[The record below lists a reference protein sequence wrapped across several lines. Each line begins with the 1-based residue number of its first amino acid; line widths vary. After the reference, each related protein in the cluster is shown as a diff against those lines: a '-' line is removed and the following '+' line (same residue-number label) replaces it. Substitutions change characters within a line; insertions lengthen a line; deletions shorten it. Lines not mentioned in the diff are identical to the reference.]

1 MFGNQNEHSSF
12 PQNIPIVAVIDQ
24 EQEKTKELIEKIQNG
39 VSQIKSRPL
48 KMMQYTSINELPK
61 KDTKVIK
68 PQKDAG
74 IINLK
79 WINTIT
85 TIRPSLILY
94 IYYVNSSIDPLEEEK
109 KMYQEIEMIR
119 SNDKYVPII
128 LRIISNVSYNFDSD
142 DREKKYCLS
151 RLIGKDNVKTY
162 TSTTIMLKMLQYA
175 QFSSS
180 IVRQSREYYRTLK
193 KNIKVLMNKV
203 VNKEQIAKYEIK
215 LGILSLMKSKNQLCS
230 YSKHF
235 VEAYKILVSKEINVE
250 KYFYGDENV
259 KLNFCQLKAAA
270 DWVFF
275 KLIKI
280 SENNQ
285 TNKNKI
291 NENIQKFKNQLE
303 TFGNLQYYDK
313 EKNGKADNFLLFE
326 FYWRYLRLDAF
337 SKYLNSIPSSMN
349 NISEFEGTF
358 LLQEMYNVSRIIKI
372 LEQYEDLNLNSVIL
386 DDKKELSLDLIKN
399 ADVKYFEKAPVYC
412 YHINPLDVKI
422 IGFNE
427 DIYLRKFIIENNITA
442 QNLRKIVRENLI
454 PSILRCFDKLL
465 AGGFKGINLYL
476 LIINLLNEDKSSEND
491 LMFIDLKN
499 IFYNLTPKLVKF
511 PKVYF
516 HFVTKYTDALIKRLE
531 SSPNSECA
539 LTINDK
545 NTILQNLITTGNY
558 RNLTEKEEE
567 IFFKLL
573 KQEDSNMTPGKEKAI
588 EHFSV
593 NTMNN
598 DVFNNKIFGFDY
610 EISGGNNGN
619 KKVLELVEYDFKFT
633 TILTKEPLKFSSVTF
648 FFGIENRN
656 KKFTV
661 FPNDL
666 TKDTPV
672 NLQYKI
678 IIQNKEKYLILRSVQ
693 FTLQN
698 SPNVIYEIKI
708 NTVNEKVIL
717 FNHPPQNV
725 LEFKT
730 PSMIK
735 VGVNEY
741 YNLEC
746 EIVKD
751 QAFDV
756 NVGQLIITFQS
767 NLMKRNILST
777 SSQNSVSQSITPSPS
792 KVPTT
797 SMKNTLDLLAT
808 KKAVPFSTS
817 MSTFLNDPSASVIQS
832 GPSLAIQTP
841 PIFYKKENGKIEEKD
856 SVTFT
861 ISDFDEHCKTKTNK
875 ISFLIKFPEKGN
887 YIISY
892 NASYQILKKDI
903 ESDSVELSDSKRI
916 NFEVE
921 KPFDYKD
928 EKSSVQ
934 YMSFQN
940 QKYFANNSLIKL
952 NLLLITNLN
961 TKAIIK
967 KIIINNKEQG
977 NVQVSCPLIKIIESI
992 NLPMKEAL
1000 LTILPRSEYIIPFD
1014 CIFSRENAISFGD
1027 VTIEWTTEGLMQF
1040 SEEIV
1045 NSNTF
1050 PFPPIY
1056 TKPFDISLNYILGDY
1071 NKETNSMDFIVKVQN
1086 LKSEFKK
1093 TTFILNNNTQFFID
1107 GFVRQKL
1114 KFLPNEIKDIVVK
1127 LSPLSFGNMKLPPFK
1142 EMEFS
1147 FEKEDQKIY
1156 SIYYYPDYIQFQP

>member
-12 PQNIPIVAVIDQ
+12 PQNTPIVAVIDQ
-24 EQEKTKELIEKIQNG
+24 EQEKTKELIEKIQG
-39 VSQIKSRPL
+39 GLIAIKCRPL
-48 KMMQYTSINELPK
+48 KIVQYTSINELPK
-61 KDTKVIK
+61 KDTKVVK
-68 PQKDAG
+68 QQKDAG

-79 WINTIT
+79 WIKTIT
-85 TIRPSLILY
+85 NIRPSLILY

-119 SNDKYVPII
+119 SNDKHVPII
-128 LRIISNVSYNFDSD
+128 LRIISNISYNFDSE

-151 RLIGKDNVKTY
+151 RLLGKDNVKTY
-162 TSTTIMLKMLQYA
+162 TSTTIMLKMLQFS

-180 IVRQSREYYRTLK
+180 IIRQSREYYRTLK
-193 KNIKVLMNKV
+193 KNIKGLLNKV
-203 VNKEQIAKYEIK
+203 VNKEQIVKYEIK
-215 LGILSLMKSKNQLCS
+215 LGILSLMKSKNQVCS
-230 YSKHF
+230 SSKHF
-235 VEAYKILVSKEINVE
+235 AEAYKILISKEINVA
-250 KYFYGDENV
+250 KYFYGDENA

-285 TNKNKI
+285 NNKNKI
-291 NENIQKFKNQLE
+291 IENIQKFKIHLE
-303 TFGNLQYYDK
+303 TFGNLQHYEK

-337 SKYLNSIPSSMN
+337 LKYLNSITASIN
-349 NISEFEGTF
+349 NISEFESTY
-358 LLQEMYNVSRIIKI
+358 LLQEMYNASRIIKI

-386 DDKKELSLDLIKN
+386 DDSKEFSLDLIKN
-399 ADVKYFEKAPVYC
+399 IDVKYFEKVPVYC
-412 YHINPLDVKI
+412 YNINPLDVKI

-427 DIYLRKFIIENNITA
+427 GIYLRKFIIENNITSL
-442 QNLRKIVRENLI
+442 NFRKLVREKLI
-454 PSILRCFDKLL
+454 PSILKCFDKILS
-465 AGGFKGINLYL
+465 GGFKGINLYL
-476 LIINLLNEDKSSEND
+476 LILNLLNEDKSPEID
-491 LMFIDLKN
+491 LTFIDMKN

-531 SSPNSECA
+531 NPPNSEYA
-539 LTINDK
+539 LTLNDK
-545 NTILQNLITTGNY
+545 NTIFQNLITTGNY
-558 RNLTEKEEE
+558 RSLTEKEEE

-573 KQEDSNMTPGKEKAI
+573 KQDNSNTTPGKEKAI

-598 DVFNNKIFGFDY
+598 EVFNNQIFGFDY
-610 EISGGNNGN
+610 EIKGGNNGN
-619 KKVLELVEYDFKFT
+619 KKALELVEFDFKFT
-633 TILTKEPLKFSSVTF
+633 TNLTKEPIKFSTINF
-648 FFGIENRN
+648 FFGTVKRN
-656 KKFTV
+656 KQFTV

-672 NLQYKI
+672 NLQYKL
-678 IIQNKEKYLILRSVQ
+678 IIQNKEKYLILCSVQ

-708 NTVNEKVIL
+708 NSVNKKVIL

-735 VGVNEY
+735 VGENEY

-751 QAFDV
+751 QAYDV
-756 NVGQLIITFQS
+756 NVGQLVITFKS
-767 NLMKRNILST
+767 NLTKRNILSR
-777 SSQNSVSQSITPSPS
+777 QNTVSQSMSSSPT
-792 KVPTT
+792 KTQAT

-808 KKAVPFSTS
+808 KKTIPISTS
-817 MSTFLNDPSASVIQS
+817 MSTFLNDQSASVIQN
-832 GPSLAIQTP
+832 GPSLSIQTP
-841 PIFYKKENGKIEEKD
+841 PIFYTKENGKIEEKD
-856 SVTFT
+856 SVSFT
-861 ISDFDEHCKTKTNK
+861 INDFDEYCKTKPNK
-875 ISFLIKFPEKGN
+875 ISFLIKFPERGN

-903 ESDSVELSDSKRI
+903 ESDSAELSDSKKI

-940 QKYFANNSLIKL
+940 QKYFANNSLVKL

-967 KIIINNKEQG
+967 KIIINNKDQS
-977 NVQVSCPLIKIIESI
+977 NVQVTSPLTKIIEST
-992 NLPMKEAL
+992 NLPIKEAL

-1014 CIFSRENAISFGD
+1014 CIFSRENTTSFGD
-1027 VTIEWTTEGLMQF
+1027 VTIEWTTEGLMNF
-1040 SEEIV
+1040 SDEIV

-1056 TKPFDISLNYILGDY
+1056 TKPFDISLNCSLGDY
-1071 NKETNSMDFIVKVQN
+1071 DKETNSMDFIVKVQN

-1093 TTFILNNNTQFFID
+1093 TTFILNNNSQFYID
-1107 GFVRQKL
+1107 GFVKQKL
-1114 KFLPNEIKDIVVK
+1114 KFLPNEIKEIVFK
-1127 LSPLSFGNMKLPPFK
+1127 LAPLSFGNMKLPPFK
-1142 EMEFS
+1142 EMEFT
-1147 FEKEDQKIY
+1147 FEKEEQKIY